1 MGTDLSHLG
10 AVLSVAKPAWGY
22 DVAPHAI
29 PDARIVLRKLEW
41 SANAKS
47 VLGNLR
53 KTSCVES
60 TIPMYRNFEIPI
72 HKPLVLLA

>member
-29 PDARIVLRKLEW
+29 PDARIVLRKLGMVSKRREHT
-41 SANAKS
+41 
-47 VLGNLR
+47 R
-53 KTSCVES
+53 KPTKDEFCRIDYPDV
-60 TIPMYRNFEIPI
+60 
-72 HKPLVLLA
+72 